1 MCGIVAEPSYSSL
14 NERMADFIRVI
25 LSIIVPPV
33 GVFFKVGFGKHFW
46 LNIVLT
52 ILGYI
57 PGLVHA
63 IWILASKD

>member
-1 MCGIVAEPSYSSL
+1 
-14 NERMADFIRVI
+14 MADLIRIV
-25 LSIIVPPV
+25 LSVLIPPV
-33 GVFFKVGFGKHFW
+33 GVFFKVGFGMHFW

-52 ILGYI
+52 LVGYI

>member
-33 GVFFKVGFGKHFW
+33 GVFFKVGFGMHFW

-52 ILGYI
+52 MLGYI

-63 IWILASKD
+63 IWVLASKD